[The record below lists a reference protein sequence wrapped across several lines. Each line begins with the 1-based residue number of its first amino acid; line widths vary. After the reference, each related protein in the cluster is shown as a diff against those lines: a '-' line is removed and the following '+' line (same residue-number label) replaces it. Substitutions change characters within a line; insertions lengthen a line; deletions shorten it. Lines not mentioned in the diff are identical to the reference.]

1 MYDRRRIQISKWTVV
16 VFGIIFLSQAIARWR
31 AFFAGPTVLTYVA
44 IITAGTIFILLLTA
58 LAIVV
63 YAEEKTKG
71 TLQLHRPWL
80 DALADRFFMI
90 HSDSTKTIRGRA
102 KITCAVQVILLQPLM
117 SARYRIGQ
125 FILSQRP
132 RG

>member
-1 MYDRRRIQISKWTVV
+1 MRRQPKLQQTSLKLRGLDVYDRRRIQISKWTAVV
-16 VFGIIFLSQAIARWR
+16 LGIVFLSQAIARWR

-63 YAEEKTKG
+63 YAEEKAKG

-80 DALADRFFMI
+80 DRWADRFFMI
-90 HSDSTKTIRGRA
+90 HSDSTPSTKT
-102 KITCAVQVILLQPLM
+102 T
-117 SARYRIGQ
+117 
-125 FILSQRP
+125 
-132 RG
+132 

>member
-1 MYDRRRIQISKWTVV
+1 MYDRRRIRISKWTAV

-63 YAEEKTKG
+63 YAEEKAKG
-71 TLQLHRPWL
+71 TLTLHRPWL
-80 DALADRFFMI
+80 DAWADRFFMI
-90 HSDSTKTIRGRA
+90 PSDSSHSTKT
-102 KITCAVQVILLQPLM
+102 T
-117 SARYRIGQ
+117 
-125 FILSQRP
+125 
-132 RG
+132 